1 MWVCSS
7 MIRFSCTCRALW
19 HQQSNLTSPY
29 RWSHRPWT
37 IFIGIRP
44 IRLVIS
50 WDCKARRASL
60 ISIQG
65 KLSLVSRLPSRI
77 RLGRVFLEETMWYS
91 RDRTILSA
99 SLLLTFK
106 NYLNWSI
113 YFILIEKSQ
122 FCHIMNLCIKF
133 DKSIGYL
140 KTELMKIWKK
150 VSNIIQIKLS
160 FSHAIEFFK
169 GLQNSNLLIK
179 LLFDVQALL
188 RLHFSL
194 IHLFED
200 FFDFLDTFIA
210 LFVRKEVFQVFLFSL
225 IWFAPD
231 VK

>member
-1 MWVCSS
+1 
-7 MIRFSCTCRALW
+7 
-19 HQQSNLTSPY
+19 
-29 RWSHRPWT
+29 
-37 IFIGIRP
+37 
-44 IRLVIS
+44 
-50 WDCKARRASL
+50 
-60 ISIQG
+60 
-65 KLSLVSRLPSRI
+65 
-77 RLGRVFLEETMWYS
+77 
-91 RDRTILSA
+91 
-99 SLLLTFK
+99 
-106 NYLNWSI
+106 
-113 YFILIEKSQ
+113 
-122 FCHIMNLCIKF
+122 MNLCIKF

-225 IWFAPD
+225 I
-231 VK
+231 